1 MMVSCGGRST
11 KQSAVAQWSVG
22 PLAGN
27 QDLLSVDMIDP
38 MVGWAVGDM
47 EPGVAGGVIY
57 KTTDGARTW
66 RPASRVF
73 EILASVHFAS
83 ASVGWVAGHGGRIER
98 TDDGGTTWKSQ
109 RVEREAEILN
119 SIYFIDDRLGWV
131 AGGGGLV
138 LRTSNGGQTWDIIKT
153 ERSEDL
159 WSVRFISPLKGWIV
173 GEGGLVLSTTDG
185 GLTWTQATSGV
196 TRALL
201 GLAVDR
207 AGSIIAVGEGG
218 TILRSAGGGPWARVE
233 SGTSDNLNAVSSPDS
248 ALFWCVGARGIA
260 LQSDDG
266 GVTWKATGRLTTRDL
281 LAIDV
286 VSPGHGIAVGQKGF
300 TQVLGQ

>member
-1 MMVSCGGRST
+1 MMVSCGGRSF
-11 KQSAVAQWSVG
+11 KEGVVSQWSVG
-22 PLAGN
+22 PLAGK
-27 QDLLSVDMIDP
+27 QDLLSVAMIDP

-47 EPGVAGGVIY
+47 EPGPTGGVIY

-66 RPASRVF
+66 QPISRVS

-98 TDDGGTTWKSQ
+98 TNDGGATWKPQ

-138 LRTSNGGQTWDIIKT
+138 LRTSNGGQTWDIIRT
-153 ERSEDL
+153 GRSEDL

-173 GEGGLVLSTTDG
+173 GEGGLILSTTDG
-185 GLTWTQATSGV
+185 GLTWNQGVSGV

-201 GLAVDR
+201 GLALDR
-207 AGSIIAVGEGG
+207 AGSIVAVGESG
-218 TILRSAGGGPWARVE
+218 TILRSAGGDAWARVE
-233 SGTSDNLNAVSSPDS
+233 SGTSENLNAASSPGS
-248 ALFWCVGARGIA
+248 ELFWCVGARGIS
-260 LQSDDG
+260 LQSSDG
-266 GVTWKATGRLTTRDL
+266 GVTWKAAAPLTTRDL

-286 VSPGHGIAVGQKGF
+286 VTPGRGVAVGQKGF